1 MPLPGLES
9 GQAIAPNTLDSWQ
22 ISKCKASE
30 SQPSQKKA
38 NRKIKYFP
46 SLSNAESLNL

>member
-1 MPLPGLES
+1 MPIPALES

-30 SQPSQKKA
+30 SQPSQKKPTE
-38 NRKIKYFP
+38 K
-46 SLSNAESLNL
+46 